1 MAGKYSSYLRKME
14 TKIRL
19 KILNYMVGMVL
30 PKQKRGQQFGIDIE
44 VSTSIALAI
53 NSDDINKRLITAIY
67 MKKW

>member
-1 MAGKYSSYLRKME
+1 ME
-14 TKIRL
+14 TKNIKL
-19 KILNYMVGMVL
+19 YGWHGFAETEK
-30 PKQKRGQQFGIDIE
+30 KRGQQFRIDIE